1 MTDFNSVI
9 SQATSARG
17 KKEQVE
23 ELVQLV
29 VFDLDNEEYAAPIED
44 LREIIRIP
52 EIAPVPN
59 APEFIRGILNLRGT
73 IVVVIDLEKRFH
85 LTRKGQAAASHII
98 ITQVKDNAFGLIVDK
113 VSEVLRVPVSKIQ
126 PTPSLVSSKI
136 HADYLKGV
144 AVIEEQKQEQAP
156 EECTQEVVDEMKK
169 TGKKSKQGANIER
182 QSRLIIILDL
192 PKMLADEELLRVGS
206 LVGEA
211 AQKVSS

>member
-17 KKEQVE
+17 KKEQAE

-29 VFDLDNEEYAAPIED
+29 VFDLDNEEYAVPIED

-73 IVVVIDLEKRFH
+73 IVVVVDLEKRFK
-85 LTRKGQAAASHII
+85 LTREGAAPSAHII
-98 ITQVKDNAFGLIVDK
+98 ITQIKDSTFGLIVDK
-113 VSEVLRVPVSKIQ
+113 VSEVLRVPVSKIK

-144 AVIEEQKQEQAP
+144 AVLETENSTKELTE
-156 EECTQEVVDEMKK
+156 EECRRLL
-169 TGKKSKQGANIER
+169 AER
-182 QSRLIIILDL
+182 QSQKATKTSKTRLIIILDL
-192 PKMLADEELLRVGS
+192 PKMLAEEELLRVGS

-211 AQKVSS
+211 AQKATN

>member
-1 MTDFNSVI
+1 MPTDFKSVI
-9 SQATSARG
+9 SQAASQRG
-17 KKEQVE
+17 KKEQIE

-29 VFDLDNEEYAAPIED
+29 VFELDNEEYAVPIED
-44 LREIIRIP
+44 LKEIIRIP

-85 LTRKGQAAASHII
+85 LLREGKMSTSHII
-98 ITQVKDNAFGLIVDK
+98 ISQVKDSTFGVVVDK

-144 AVIEEQKQEQAP
+144 AVLEEADAVEN
-156 EECTQEVVDEMKK
+156 D
-169 TGKKSKQGANIER
+169 KSKK
-182 QSRLIIILDL
+182 SRLIIILDL

-206 LVGEA
+206 IIDPVG
-211 AQKVSS
+211 QKVSNT

>member
-9 SQATSARG
+9 SQATSQRG
-17 KKEQVE
+17 KEQKAE

-85 LTRKGQAAASHII
+85 LTREGATPASHII
-98 ITQVKDNAFGLIVDK
+98 ITQVKDGTFGLIVDK

-144 AVIEEQKQEQAP
+144 AVLEEEGDKCKEG
-156 EECTQEVVDEMKK
+156 EEKNNK
-169 TGKKSKQGANIER
+169 T
-182 QSRLIIILDL
+182 RLIIILDL
-192 PKMLADEELLRVGS
+192 PKMLAEEELLRVGS
-206 LVGEA
+206 MVGEA
-211 AQKVSS
+211 AQKI